1 MESIMTPS
9 LLFDLI
15 CLVVVLLAAARF
27 AKKGLLA
34 TVVECVG
41 TLGSL
46 IAAKIFSGW
55 AALQIFESWFAAG
68 LREKLILSIEQSG
81 SVDLQSIVSNLAGFL
96 PESMIQSVIEPIR
109 GQLEAALATNSEV
122 MADTLMTKLIQPLL
136 VPVIVAILFFL
147 SFILLRICV
156 GVVVHMLT
164 HVNGIPFVGAA
175 NKGLGFLAGSV
186 VGILYLFLLLC
197 AVWIL
202 VAVTGGQLPYLNNAT
217 LAHSFCYNIF
227 VAINPFVA

>member
-1 MESIMTPS
+1 MESMMTPS
-9 LLFDLI
+9 LIFDLI
-15 CLVVVLLAAARF
+15 CLLVVLLAAAQF

-34 TVVECVG
+34 TLVECVG

-55 AALQIFESWFAAG
+55 AAVQIFQSWFAEG
-68 LREKLILSIEQSG
+68 LREKIVLSLEQSG
-81 SVDLQSIVSNLAGFL
+81 SLDLQAIVSNLAGFL
-96 PESMIQSVIEPIR
+96 PESMIQSVVEPIR
-109 GQLEAALATNSEV
+109 GQLEAALATNTEV

-136 VPVIVAILFFL
+136 VPVIIAILFFL
-147 SFILLRICV
+147 TFILLRIVV

-164 HVNGIPFVGAA
+164 KVNGIPILGTA
-175 NKGLGFLAGSV
+175 NKGLGFLAGSA

-197 AVWIL
+197 AVWIV
-202 VAVTGGQLPYLNNAT
+202 VAVTGGQLPYLNNTT

-227 VAINPFVA
+227 VAINPFTA